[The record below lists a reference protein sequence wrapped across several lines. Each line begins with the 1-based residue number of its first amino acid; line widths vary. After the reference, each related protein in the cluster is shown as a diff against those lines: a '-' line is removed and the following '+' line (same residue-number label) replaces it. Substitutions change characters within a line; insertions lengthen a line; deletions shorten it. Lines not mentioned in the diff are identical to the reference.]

1 MTISYQDLNY
11 SILCNPFVSLFWSIF
26 HGTSPVFSHLFA
38 IFLSNSPHHLTSK
51 ILLES
56 LLLPLG
62 CRNVFLQLL
71 TLVLQPVTPSGRKWR
86 NGMKRKSLA
95 TLTLITCSLAL
106 PPCRYSLRLHR
117 TKRHTSF
124 QKILKFRTYSICI
137 LPQFLGSCCFLTA
150 KPSSCFR
157 EIKCCL
163 RSWLCRTVLKA
174 RGLKCDII
182 GEDSIISEHS
192 TTEL

>member
-1 MTISYQDLNY
+1 MTISYQDRNY

-26 HGTSPVFSHLFA
+26 HGTSPVFSQF
-38 IFLSNSPHHLTSK
+38 FSPHHLTPK

-106 PPCRYSLRLHR
+106 PPCRYSMRLHR

-150 KPSSCFR
+150 KPSSRFR

>member
-1 MTISYQDLNY
+1 MTISYQDRNY
-11 SILCNPFVSLFWSIF
+11 SILCNPFVSLFGSIF

-38 IFLSNSPHHLTSK
+38 IYLSNSPHHLTPK
-51 ILLES
+51 ILLKS

-95 TLTLITCSLAL
+95 TLTLVTCSLAL
-106 PPCRYSLRLHR
+106 PPCHYSMRLHR

-124 QKILKFRTYSICI
+124 QKIPKFRTYSICI
-137 LPQFLGSCCFLTA
+137 LPQ
-150 KPSSCFR
+150 CFR